1 MVRTEAHHVDR
12 GRLCGTSNLGRRCF
26 EGEIDRGAFLRRL
39 SSLQVISAIYVKDRG
54 YCGLRWSS

>member
-12 GRLCGTSNLGRRCF
+12 GRLCGTSNLDRRCF
-26 EGEIDRGAFLRRL
+26 DEGIVHGAFLRRL
-39 SSLQVISAIYVKDRG
+39 SLRQVTSVIYVKARG